1 MSMLYS
7 NRLYTQGENMKTVG
21 QKLEKF
27 AVTGVNPGKDDF
39 FTITEESFQG
49 KWKVIVYYP
58 KDFTFVCPTEIVAYD
73 KLFQDFADRDA
84 VLLTGSTDNE
94 FCKLAWQKAHPDLSK
109 IKHIQFADTARHQ
122 SGEERGGVSLIE
134 QLGVFYA
141 PAGAALRATFIVDPN
156 NEIQHVTVN
165 NLNVGRS
172 PEETLRILDALQTGE
187 LCPCSRP
194 IGGDTL

>member
-1 MSMLYS
+1 
-7 NRLYTQGENMKTVG
+7 MKTVG
-21 QKLEKF
+21 DRLEPF
-27 AVTGVNPGKDDF
+27 VMTGVNPGSDKF
-39 FTITEESFQG
+39 FDITEKSFEG

-73 KLFQDFADRDA
+73 KLNKDFADRDA

-94 FCKLAWQKAHPDLSK
+94 FCKLAWQKAHPDLAR
-109 IKHIQFADTARHQ
+109 ITHTQFADTQRWNDHT
-122 SGEERGGVSLIE
+122 GHNMSLIE

-172 PEETLRILDALQTGE
+172 PEETLRVLDALQTGE
-187 LCPCSRP
+187 LCACNRTV
-194 IGGDTL
+194 GGETL